1 MAIKYLSGKRLQG
14 TAAERTALNL
24 TTPPQ
29 TSWKEIGRTTLSSSG
44 SNIDVRGTSVT
55 RDVGTFDGS
64 NDYITFATKF
74 NQMQQAGSFSVW
86 IKPANIGSTG
96 NDIIFDNSDVSSAN
110 NGFSIR
116 HSDPSGSKTVVMF
129 GIWGSTDSSITTSN
143 IWTGDEWQHLVVTYD
158 GTTGKVYRNGTLVK
172 SGALTAN
179 SSAGSY
185 NARIGWG
192 ANGNDHKFEGKMA
205 QALVYND
212 ALTQSEVTTL
222 YNNGTPITSPSTSG
236 LVSKYNLT
244 ANTNDSQGSN
254 NGTNTG
260 VSFGSDTITGN
271 FTPKDNLMILYYG
284 IASGNAPAARIR
296 FNSDDDDNYAQ
307 KGSRN
312 GGSNAS
318 GANRS
323 NVSHT
328 LASGS
333 NESDEFAITNVTN
346 NASQEKLWITHEIDK
361 LNGTNQ
367 DPNRGEIVGKWANTS
382 NSISSVN
389 VYESESGSFASG
401 SEVVVL
407 GCDND
412 EADSGT
418 TFWQELNK
426 TTLTSSADTIT
437 TGDTSAISKKYLW
450 VRAVLLPT
458 GGNIRTDV
466 RLNNDSGS
474 NYTRRRS
481 NNGAS
486 DSAATGESSIDVYGD
501 DNQIKVVEFFI
512 INHQSEEK
520 MVIGDLYMRNDEGA
534 GNAPN
539 RCEFVAKWCND
550 QDLISRITIN
560 NTSASGSYA
569 SGSYMTVW
577 GSD

>member
-1 MAIKYLSGKRLQG
+1 MVNYLGGNVIEGSS
-14 TAAERTALNL
+14 TL
-24 TTPPQ
+24 TTSPPS

-44 SNIDVRGTSVT
+44 SNIDVS
-55 RDVGTFDGS
+55 S
-64 NDYITFATKF
+64 L
-74 NQMQQAGSFSVW
+74 
-86 IKPANIGSTG
+86 PA
-96 NDIIFDNSDVSSAN
+96 
-110 NGFSIR
+110 
-116 HSDPSGSKTVVMF
+116 
-129 GIWGSTDSSITTSN
+129 
-143 IWTGDEWQHLVVTYD
+143 
-158 GTTGKVYRNGTLVK
+158 
-172 SGALTAN
+172 
-179 SSAGSY
+179 
-185 NARIGWG
+185 
-192 ANGNDHKFEGKMA
+192 
-205 QALVYND
+205 
-212 ALTQSEVTTL
+212 
-222 YNNGTPITSPSTSG
+222 
-236 LVSKYNLT
+236 
-244 ANTNDSQGSN
+244 
-254 NGTNTG
+254 
-260 VSFGSDTITGN
+260 
-271 FTPKDNLMILYYG
+271 KDNIMILYYG
-284 IASGNAPAARIR
+284 IADGNGPASRIR
-296 FNSDDDDNYAQ
+296 FNSDGNDNYAQ
-307 KGSRN
+307 RGSRN
-312 GGSNAS
+312 GSDAS
-318 GANRS
+318 GGSRS

-328 LASGS
+328 LASG
-333 NESDEFAITNVTN
+333 NNASDEFAVSNVYN
-346 NASQEKLWITHEIDK
+346 ISNKEKIWITHELDK
-361 LNGTNQ
+361 LNWTNQ

-437 TGDTSAISKKYLW
+437 TGATSAISKKYLW

-458 GGNIRTDV
+458 GGNIRTDI
-466 RLNNDSGS
+466 RLNNDSNG

-486 DSAATGESSIDVYGD
+486 DSTATGETSIDVYGD

-534 GNAPN
+534 GNIGN
-539 RCEFVAKWCND
+539 RCEFVAKWCNTS
-550 QDLISRITIN
+550 DLISRITIN